1 MADDKG
7 SKKPPPLMGATAI
20 RPPEREGMEK
30 YTYIL
35 YDPKSGKYLTRT
47 PKSWALIIL
56 FYCIYYS
63 CLAGF
68 WAAAMKIF
76 LTTIDLDKPRW
87 TLSDSI
93 IGTNPGI
100 GVRPSQVVDE
110 LDSGIYL
117 VDLNFNGGATDDA
130 NNATLVGSEGYALRM
145 KEFFKV
151 YEENDENRNAR
162 TVCSGGNDDYHK
174 DAATYCTF
182 DKTLLGDCAEYPY
195 GYGKDNFKP
204 CVFLKMNR
212 IWNLEPKPITAEST
226 IDESVKALDTD
237 KFLEKISNL
246 GYPEQIFVH
255 CLGEYAADQE
265 ILDGKLTHFPEN
277 GVIYKKYFPFNKKV
291 MKENALV
298 ALQFNGLENMKG
310 RLLHVICKAFYD
322 GVKHSK
328 KDKAGLVKFNMLLD
342 EK

>member
-35 YDPKSGKYLTRT
+35 YDPKNGTFLTRT
-47 PKSWALIIL
+47 PKSWGLIML

-68 WAAAMKIF
+68 WMAAMKIF

-100 GVRPSQVVDE
+100 GTRPSQMEEEV
-110 LDSGIYL
+110 DSGIYL
-117 VDLNFNGGATDDA
+117 VDLKFASAEEADDP
-130 NNATLVGSEGYALRM
+130 NNATLAGSKGYALRM

-151 YEENDENRNAR
+151 YEENDENRDAR
-162 TVCSGGNDDYHK
+162 TVCSGGDDDYHK
-174 DAATYCTF
+174 DVGTYCTF
-182 DKTLLGDCAEYPY
+182 DKSLLGSCAEYPY
-195 GYGKDNFKP
+195 GYDKDNFKP

-212 IWNLEPKPITAEST
+212 IWNLEPKPIKVDST
-226 IDESVKALDTD
+226 IDQSVKDLDTD
-237 KFLEKISNL
+237 DFLGQIRKL
-246 GYPEQIFVH
+246 GYPEQIFIH

-265 ILDGKLTHFPEN
+265 ILDGKIKHFPEN

-298 ALQFNGLENMKG
+298 ALQFSGLENTKG

-322 GVKHSK
+322 GVIHSK
-328 KDKAGLVKFNMLLD
+328 KVKAGLVKFNMLLD
-342 EK
+342 E